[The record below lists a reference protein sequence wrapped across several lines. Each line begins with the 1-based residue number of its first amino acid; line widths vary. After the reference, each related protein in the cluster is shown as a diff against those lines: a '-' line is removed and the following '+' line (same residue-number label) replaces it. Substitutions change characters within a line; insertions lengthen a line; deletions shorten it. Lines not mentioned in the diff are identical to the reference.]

1 MRNLLAANFL
11 RLKKSV
17 LFWGTLA
24 FMAGYALW
32 RMRFWIVFNEVTIDP
47 MIFDYAGAVGV
58 VAAVWSS
65 LFLGTDYSDGTLR
78 NKLTAGHSRNAVY
91 LAGLITNTSAALL
104 QCAAYLAVAL
114 GSGSF
119 LIGPPRMEAGRLLL
133 LLAGTLVTV
142 IAFCAIFTAVGMLCA
157 RKTVTA
163 VVCIAGSFALLGYL
177 SSVDSYLNIPQYSA
191 YIDVPENGAVSVTYE
206 LNSGYVSGTR
216 RAVFVFL
223 DDATPFSQAVQY
235 MRSRQRDE
243 ISLPEDGFSEAQIE
257 EYRQHMRP
265 PVAPLPLMAY
275 SLAVIALST
284 GAGVALFRRKDLK

>member
-1 MRNLLAANFL
+1 MRNLLSANFFRL
-11 RLKKSV
+11 RKSV

-32 RMRFWIVFNEVTIDP
+32 QLRFWTAFREVTIDP
-47 MIFDYAGAVGV
+47 MIFDYAGAVSV

-78 NKLTAGHSRNAVY
+78 NKLTAGHSRNAIY
-91 LAGLITNTSAALL
+91 FAGLITNTSVALL

-114 GSGSF
+114 GFGSV
-119 LIGPPRMEAGRLLL
+119 LIGPSRMETSRLLL
-133 LLAGTLVTV
+133 ILAGTLVTV

-177 SSVDSYLNIPQYSA
+177 SSVDSYLNVPQYSV
-191 YIDVPENGAVSVTYE
+191 YIDTSENGAVSVTYN

-223 DDATPFSQAVQY
+223 NDATPFGQAVQY

-243 ISLPEDGFSEAQIE
+243 ISLPEEGFSEAQIE

-275 SLAVIALST
+275 SLVVIALFT
-284 GAGVALFRRKDLK
+284 TAGVLLFRRKDLK